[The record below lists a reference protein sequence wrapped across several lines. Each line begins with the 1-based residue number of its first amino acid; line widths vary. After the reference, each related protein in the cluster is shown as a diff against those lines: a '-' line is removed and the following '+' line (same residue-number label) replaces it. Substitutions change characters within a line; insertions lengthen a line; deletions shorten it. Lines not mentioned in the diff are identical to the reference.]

1 MNILVING
9 PNMNL
14 LGIRE
19 EDIYGNE
26 TLDELMI
33 WLKETTLGKKHQFK
47 FFQSNHEGEIIDIIH
62 NERNWS
68 EGIIINPA
76 AFTHSSIAIRD
87 ALASHDLPKIEVHLS
102 NVYARESFRQQSYTA
117 GVCKGQISGFGPT
130 SYLLALHSLK
140 LSLHDT

>member
-33 WLKETTLGKKHQFK
+33 WLKETTLGKKHQFN

-76 AFTHSSIAIRD
+76 AFTHYSYAIRD
-87 ALASHDLPKIEVHLS
+87 AISSVNIPAVEVHIS
-102 NVYARESFRQQSYTA
+102 DIYDREDFR
-117 GVCKGQISGFGPT
+117 KISVIAPACIKQFSGLGKL
-130 SYLLALHSLK
+130 SYLEGLK
-140 LSLHDT
+140 LLVKTSK

>member
-47 FFQSNHEGEIIDIIH
+47 FFQSNHEGKIIDIIH
-62 NERNWS
+62 NKRNWS

-76 AFTHSSIAIRD
+76 AFTHYSYAIRD
-87 ALASHDLPKIEVHLS
+87 AISSVNIPAVEVHIS
-102 NVYARESFRQQSYTA
+102 DIYDREDFR
-117 GVCKGQISGFGPT
+117 KISVIAPACIKQFSGLGKL
-130 SYLLALHSLK
+130 SYLEGLK
-140 LSLHDT
+140 LLIKTSK